1 MVLPAVI
8 LSLTAEDLPVLL
20 GDCAEVTLPA
30 SADIYTTESP
40 QAEQA
45 WAETHIPHGTITA
58 VTASVFSTTTV
69 MPITIGLDYPIRE
82 LPKVAAARCR
92 LQKPAVETGRDSVST
107 VSGETVKVAGAV
119 MMERN
124 LQVGSSSGAGMV
136 IATGRSE

>member
-1 MVLPAVI
+1 M
-8 LSLTAEDLPVLL
+8 
-20 GDCAEVTLPA
+20 TLPA

-40 QAEQA
+40 QAVQA
-45 WAETHIPHGTITA
+45 WAETHIPLGTITA
-58 VTASVFSTTTV
+58 VTVSVFSTTTDTL
-69 MPITIGLDYPIRE
+69 ITIGPDYLTRE